1 MAIGVSIKGDFA
13 KLMALGNRIEAMS
26 KAKFRIDLNR
36 LLGAE
41 ALKLVQMGFRN
52 SADPYGNAWAP
63 LKHRK
68 GKPLLD
74 TGRLRSSFSAQSDW
88 AGFTIGT
95 NVTYAKF
102 HQYGTTGRKKA
113 STQRRFTGAGGA
125 FVSHAKAMSL
135 SKIAGS
141 RALAD
146 TFRNERH
153 QKQISRLQSQLDR
166 MNKRGSSKRKRSGPI
181 SPQER
186 TKQAVGT
193 TRKARIRGRIKAIGQ
208 KMAAR
213 AGARTVVNFRFVT
226 FAAGS
231 GKMVARVM
239 VPERDLPDTWAKAFE
254 STTKRFVSRLMRA
267 K

>member
-1 MAIGVSIKGDFA
+1 MAVGVSIKGDFA
-13 KLMALGNRIEAMS
+13 KLMALGNRIQALS

-52 SADPYGNAWAP
+52 SVDPDGNAWAP
-63 LKHRK
+63 LKHRN

-95 NVTYAKF
+95 NVSYAKF
-102 HQYGTTGRKKA
+102 HQYGTSGRKKA

-135 SKIAGS
+135 SKIAGI

-153 QKQISRLQSQLDR
+153 QKQINRLQSQLDR
-166 MNKRGSSKRKRSGPI
+166 MKTKGRSKKQRSSRMARTQHKIR
-181 SPQER
+181 R
-186 TKQAVGT
+186 TK
-193 TRKARIRGRIKAIGQ
+193 IENRIKAIGQ

-213 AGARTVVNFRFVT
+213 AGARTVVNFRFVS

-239 VPERDLPDTWAKAFE
+239 VPERTLPDTWAKAFE